1 MADGY
6 RDPVTPAAQ
15 SPAAAPPAVTAA
27 RTLVQALAALGVRD
41 VVLAPGSR
49 SAPLAYALAD
59 ADLPADRRPAGAPA
73 VRLHV
78 RVDERS
84 AAFLALGLAKV
95 GAATGDLHPVAV
107 VTTSGTAAAN
117 LHPAVLEASHS
128 GLPLLLLTADRPH
141 ELRGTGANQ
150 TTDQVRLFGTAV
162 RMSADVPAPTG
173 RPGEDRDL
181 RHLLSRA
188 VAAALGSRTG
198 DPGPVHL
205 DLAYREPLVP
215 AGQPWP
221 APSSV
226 GLVRLPVAVPVA
238 VPAAVPVAVP
248 VDGSGTAVPGSA
260 HGGPEPRGGES
271 WGGVSWG
278 AEVQDPG
285 VQPDESLPGQL
296 PDEPLTVVVA
306 GDGAGDVARRVAEAR
321 GWPLLAEP
329 SSGARSGPAAIGAYR
344 LLLDLPAF
352 GGRVRRTVVLGRPTL
367 SRPVSALLARDDVEV
382 VVIAPH
388 GADWP
393 DAGRNATQVHR
404 SVPAWMLAPIPTSA
418 PTPTPTPTPTS
429 TPTSMTRPDVAPGRV
444 SGTDAGSES
453 GTGSGTESGPVS
465 DVSSGAV
472 PGVDIDDPR
481 GWLGAWQA
489 AGAAALAA
497 VDEVLDA
504 DQAGPPSR
512 GNPPLSGPLLA
523 REVARATV
531 GTDVLLVGSSSAVRD
546 LDLVARWDRT
556 PLVLAN
562 RGLAG
567 IDGTLST
574 AGGVA
579 LGLPTRRVRALVGD
593 LTFLHDVGGLLRGP
607 AEPGVD
613 LQVVVAN
620 DDGGAIFAGLEHGSP
635 EHAEVFERIFGTPHG
650 ADLAALCAGYGVRHV
665 RVSGTEALAAAL
677 AAPGPG
683 TSVVEVR
690 VDRAGRRDQAERIAA
705 AVRRAIG

>member
-15 SPAAAPPAVTAA
+15 SPVPAAPPAVSAA
-27 RTLVQALAALGVRD
+27 RTLVQALVALGVRD

-59 ADLPADRRPAGAPA
+59 ADLPDDHRPAGAPP

-84 AAFLALGLAKV
+84 AAFLALGLAKA

-162 RMSADVPAPTG
+162 RLSADVPAPTG

-215 AGQPWP
+215 SGQPWP
-221 APSSV
+221 APSSA
-226 GLVRLPVAVPVA
+226 GLVRM
-238 VPAAVPVAVP
+238 PVAVP
-248 VDGSGTAVPGSA
+248 VDPSGTGVFGAA
-260 HGGPEPRGGES
+260 HGRTEPQEGES
-271 WGGVSWG
+271 WGWASWG
-278 AEVQDPG
+278 AEGQDPES
-285 VQPDESLPGQL
+285 QPHGSQPEPL
-296 PDEPLTVVVA
+296 PDEPPTVVVA

-352 GGRVRRTVVLGRPTL
+352 GGRVRRAVVLGRPTL
-367 SRPVSALLARDDVEV
+367 SRPVSVLLARDDVEV

-388 GADWP
+388 GGDWP
-393 DAGRNATQVHR
+393 DAGRNATQVLR
-404 SVPAWMLAPIPTSA
+404 SAPAWMLAAA
-418 PTPTPTPTPTS
+418 PEVG
-429 TPTSMTRPDVAPGRV
+429 PD
-444 SGTDAGSES
+444 
-453 GTGSGTESGPVS
+453 TGP
-465 DVSSGAV
+465 
-472 PGVDIDDPR
+472 
-481 GWLGAWQA
+481 GAWLDA
-489 AGAAALAA
+489 WRTAGAAALAA
-497 VDEVLDA
+497 VDGVLDA
-504 DQAGPPSR
+504 DQDGPPSR

-546 LDLVARWDRT
+546 LDLVARWRQA

-574 AGGVA
+574 ASGVA
-579 LGLPTRRVRALVGD
+579 LGLPARRVRALVGD

-620 DDGGAIFAGLEHGSP
+620 DDGGAIFAGLEHGAP
-635 EHAEVFERIFGTPHG
+635 EHAEVFERVFGTPHG

-665 RVSGTEALAAAL
+665 RVGGTEALAAAL

-683 TSVVEVR
+683 TSVLEVR
-690 VDRAGRRDQAERIAA
+690 VDRAGRRDQAARIAA
-705 AVRRAIG
+705 AVRRAVAG